1 VSTSAAIVLVL
12 GASVITAVIK
22 AAGPVALGGRDLP
35 ERFNGYIALLAP
47 ALFTALIVTQV
58 LADGDEL
65 GVGADTAGL
74 AVAGVA
80 LWRGASMV
88 AGVLI
93 AAVTTALLR
102 LVF

>member
-1 VSTSAAIVLVL
+1 MSTSAAIVLVL

-58 LADGDEL
+58 LADGDDL

-93 AAVTTALLR
+93 AAATTALLR
-102 LVF
+102 AVF